1 MPQPVALQGPQLKL
15 LVREEC
21 LNVRTHAEAKSG
33 DLLIAEW
40 FVMEYIPDDAVVKE
54 LSLQVA
60 LTRFRP

>member
-1 MPQPVALQGPQLKL
+1 
-15 LVREEC
+15 VREEC

-60 LTRFRP
+60 LTRFRQ